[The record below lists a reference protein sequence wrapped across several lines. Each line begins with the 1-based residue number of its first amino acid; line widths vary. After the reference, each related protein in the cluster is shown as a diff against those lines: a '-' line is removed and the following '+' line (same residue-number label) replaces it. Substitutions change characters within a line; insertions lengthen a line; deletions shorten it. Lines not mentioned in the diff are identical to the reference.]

1 MRTGSRYAARF
12 ALIAFAIA
20 LPLLL
25 FEVVLRL
32 QGYQAFQWSDRVNVQ
47 LITATDNPELP
58 YVLTPN
64 ADGWGW
70 ETHVTMNSHGF
81 RDREFTE
88 KKGDRFRIIAI
99 GDSITFGS
107 RLSPPSVL
115 YPKQLERLLQSRPS
129 TSQVEVLNFG
139 VTGYDVVNDVEHL
152 RVRALKFQPDIVL
165 LGFCVNDIGTS
176 STAMGYV
183 RAAKYLA
190 HPVFRF
196 RAAQF
201 ALGTG
206 LKRWATVQSNNDQNV
221 DVFRATNG
229 ARILPLDDDP
239 GLLRLIDDVAKTAAG
254 SAGSGLIQWWT
265 QPARIGF
272 LEYGFKN
279 LRTLRER
286 YGFAVVVVAVPSLDE
301 RRKSAW
307 RIVNE
312 IIRHE
317 SEKFGFHFVDVFDE
331 FEEAGLRKLRNE
343 PNDDIHPGIKGHA
356 IMARRIE
363 ESLVSSGLLK

>member
-1 MRTGSRYAARF
+1 MRTGSRYVARL
-12 ALIAFAIA
+12 ALIVLAIA

-32 QGYQAFQWSDRVNVQ
+32 QGYQAFRWSDRVNVQ

-70 ETHVTMNSHGF
+70 ETHVTVNSHGF

-88 KKGDRFRIIAI
+88 KKGDRFRIVAI

-129 TSQVEVLNFG
+129 TSHAEVMNFG
-139 VTGYDVVNDVEHL
+139 VTGYDVANNVEHL

-165 LGFCVNDIGTS
+165 LAFCVNDIGTS

-190 HPVFRF
+190 NPVFRF
-196 RAAQF
+196 RVAQF
-201 ALGTG
+201 ALNTG
-206 LKRWATVQSNNDQNV
+206 LRRWTTLQSNNDQNV
-221 DVFRATNG
+221 GVFRTTNRS
-229 ARILPLDDDP
+229 RILPIDDDP
-239 GLLRLIDDVAKTAAG
+239 ELLRRLDEVAKMHPAG
-254 SAGSGLIQWWT
+254 SRLIHWWT

-272 LEYGFKN
+272 LEYGFNN
-279 LRTLRER
+279 LRSLKER
-286 YGFAVVVVAVPSLDE
+286 HGFAVVVIAIPSLDQ
-301 RRKSAW
+301 RRKNAW
-307 RIVNE
+307 RVVNE

-317 SEKFGFHFVDVFDE
+317 SRKFGFHFVDVFDE

-343 PNDDIHPGIKGHA
+343 PDDDIHPNIQGHT
-356 IMARRIE
+356 IIARE
-363 ESLVSSGLLK
+363 TEKYLTGSGLLK